1 MADRTP
7 GLREVLLLGGVVVAA
22 VLLIMV
28 VTSLVGPLR
37 DALSALPIAVIVLI
51 AGTVGL
57 LLLLARDRARPS
69 T

>member
-7 GLREVLLLGGVVVAA
+7 GLREVLLLAGVVVAA

-37 DALSALPIAVIVLI
+37 EALSALPIAVIVLV

>member
-7 GLREVLLLGGVVVAA
+7 GLREVLLLAGVVVAA

-69 T
+69 K

>member
-7 GLREVLLLGGVVVAA
+7 GLREVLLLAGVVVAA